1 MSSQTEPRSYF
12 FRILDAF
19 LQEENIKWVLGLGVC
34 ILLGSSLRLVTMHWN
49 ECTPVWKY
57 LILLSYTGCVFV
69 LGRFSYH
76 RVGLR
81 KTGTVLMALTV
92 LLIPLSF
99 LALHWVRPAGETTGI
114 DLWRNTGLT
123 ALLGVNLVF
132 SVYASRQIFRHFLR
146 QNEPTF
152 LISYLLLCVAGAVV
166 PGLPVAWAPILA
178 LALWAVFAAGT
189 VKVNRHVFWLAEEHR
204 LPRIFGFFPIAL
216 LGAQFAAV
224 FSLGLAQHLTLPWL
238 GLLCT
243 LIALPILLTAD
254 AVARVFEQRT
264 GGIVRPLPW
273 SISGPI
279 VLGTVLCAAGMA
291 LALTGWPANPIVV
304 PTAALAAVAM
314 GVVAHRTRQS
324 AFVWG
329 MVFCLFVTYQTSP
342 AFFKEL
348 ALRIRDQAA
357 AAVHESKLPYAFYGL
372 TYAPLILG
380 FSLAA
385 IRLKQRQVELFA
397 QPLRIVANVLPW
409 VLFAVSFTHPSA
421 VLPVSLVLCPLFA
434 LQAYLFRQPL
444 SLVPAAMAFLALPLG
459 APAFCQRVLL
469 HEISF
474 EAALLL
480 WTVAAGLLLFPGYW
494 IDRWSRTLSIA
505 AKKPFSHGPFST
517 AWGEKVPK
525 ADEGVVIDANEV
537 MTVNLHFIRETNRA
551 PHPNPLPRS
560 GGEGTAE
567 AAFDQ
572 PTWVICQIFSLIAVF
587 AAAMAWVV
595 CLGGAVVPFELGVT
609 EFLAIAIG
617 GLCLVHA
624 LRWLKPLLGEATLI
638 FGVYA
643 LQRFLVPVDAS
654 LETQFHVL
662 SFLLLGGWLLS
673 YALARF
679 PRRHIAQA
687 FGSPSLHVS
696 VAGLSLLFGWYVWTW
711 LGLHLGFGHGDWLI
725 SVLLL
730 AWGLDASR
738 RIGNSILAAIAWSA
752 LFLFASAV
760 ASVSLPL
767 TTAQSWW
774 LMIWT
779 VIGLGLFYFRRA
791 LIAALRLN
799 EEFSF
804 EVIMHEQ
811 PSVRR
816 KLELWLSP
824 LPVMIPIVWFVITV
838 VSLPFLDWPQQYA
851 GLLSLAGIG
860 LAQRDHRRHE
870 HDFPWLWPLVNWHL
884 LAGFVTWGVAAPK
897 LLHQITVSE
906 LAEFGLPLAAL
917 AAASAW
923 LFEAK
928 FLWHRIRDVETTLI
942 HQSLLFL
949 AAGLLL
955 AGALSWHASRPWTG
969 FELGCVLAVWISLT
983 ATLWTRA
990 VDHQHQDLVWLGL
1003 WAVLAAWI
1011 YFLLTGVCTL
1021 ADPALPYAAFVLGL
1035 TCWSIGRTAATTTR
1049 FGIFSLP
1056 FQLTG
1061 FWLPV
1066 MVVPFAIGR
1075 QLSGYDVVWAGA
1087 NSLPML
1093 CAAGFYFWRGLS
1105 DRNVGT
1111 TILSAA
1117 ILNLTLM
1124 LVWHELRWTDPQLF
1138 LVPVG
1143 ISILAI
1149 TELMQR
1155 EIPENFHTEL
1165 RFIGAL
1171 TILVSP
1177 TFHIVTG
1184 SWSHILTLM
1193 IAAVAICL
1201 VAIGL
1206 RIRILLYTSTAFLLA
1221 DLVAMIARGS
1231 INQPN
1236 LLWIVGIVMGTLV
1249 IGLGAVCENHRETVL
1264 ARIRGLAATLETW
1277 R

>member
-76 RVGLR
+76 RLGLR

-99 LALHWVRPAGETTGI
+99 LALHWVRPAGETAGI
-114 DLWRNTGLT
+114 DWWRNTGLT
-123 ALLGVNLVF
+123 ALLGINLVF

-189 VKVNRHVFWLAEEHR
+189 AKVNRHVFWLAEEHR

-216 LGAQFAAV
+216 LGTQFAAV
-224 FSLGLAQHLTLPWL
+224 YSLGLVQHLTLPWL

-243 LIALPILLTAD
+243 LIALPVLLTAD
-254 AVARVFEQRT
+254 AVARVFGQRT
-264 GGIVRPLPW
+264 GGIVRPIPW

-291 LALTGWPANPIVV
+291 LALTGWPANPTVV

-329 MVFCLFVTYQTSP
+329 MVFCVFVTYQTSP

-348 ALRIRDQAA
+348 VLQVRDQAA
-357 AAVHESKLPYAFYGL
+357 AAVRESKLPYAFYGL

-385 IRLKQRQVELFA
+385 ARLKRRQVELFA

-409 VLFAVSFTHPSA
+409 VLFAASFTHPSA

-444 SLVPAAMAFLALPLG
+444 SLIPAAMTFLTLPLG

-469 HEISF
+469 LEISF
-474 EAALLL
+474 EMTLLL
-480 WTVAAGLLLFPGYW
+480 WTVAAGLLFVPGYL
-494 IDRWSRTLSIA
+494 IDRWSRTLVTIS
-505 AKKPFSHGPFST
+505 S
-517 AWGEKVPK
+517 
-525 ADEGVVIDANEV
+525 
-537 MTVNLHFIRETNRA
+537 
-551 PHPNPLPRS
+551 
-560 GGEGTAE
+560 
-567 AAFDQ
+567 Q
-572 PTWVICQIFSLIAVF
+572 PTWVICQIFSLIATF
-587 AAAMAWVV
+587 AAAMAWIV
-595 CLGGAVVPFELGVT
+595 CLSGVVVPFELGLSQ
-609 EFLAIAIG
+609 FLAVVIG
-617 GLCLVHA
+617 SLCSAHV
-624 LRWLKPLLGEATLI
+624 LRWLKPGLGEATLI

-643 LQRFLVPVDAS
+643 LQRFLVPVDAAF
-654 LETQFHVL
+654 EMQFHVL

-679 PRRHIAQA
+679 PRRRIAQA
-687 FGSPSLHVS
+687 FGRPSLHVS
-696 VAGLSLLFGWYVWTW
+696 TAGLSVLFSWYVWIW
-711 LGLHLGFGHGDWLI
+711 LGAHLGFRHCDWLV

-738 RIGNSILAAIAWSA
+738 RLGNSVLATIAWA
-752 LFLFASAV
+752 VLFLFGSAV
-760 ASVSLPL
+760 ASVLLPL
-767 TTAQSWW
+767 VTAQSWW
-774 LMIWT
+774 MMIWT
-779 VIGLGLFYFRRA
+779 VIGLGLFFFRRT
-791 LIAALRLN
+791 LMAALQLP

-804 EVIMHEQ
+804 DLTTSEP
-811 PSVRR
+811 PSVCR

-824 LPVMIPIVWFVITV
+824 LAWMIPIVWFVISV
-838 VSLPFLDWPQQYA
+838 VSLPLLDWPQQCA
-851 GLLSLAGIG
+851 GLLSLGGIW
-860 LAQRDHRRHE
+860 LAQRSVPQHE
-870 HDFPWLWPLVNWHL
+870 RQFPQLWPLVNWHL
-884 LAGFVTWGVAAPK
+884 LAGFLTWGIATPK
-897 LLHQITVSE
+897 LLHQVTVSE
-906 LAEFGLPLAAL
+906 LAVYGLPLAAL

-923 LFEAK
+923 MFEAK
-928 FLWHRIRDVETTLI
+928 FLRQRIRDIETTFI
-942 HQSLLFL
+942 HQALLFL
-949 AAGLLL
+949 AAGMLL
-955 AGALSWHASRPWTG
+955 AGALSWHAARMWTG
-969 FELGCVLAVWISLT
+969 VDLGYVLIVWISLT

-1003 WAVLAAWI
+1003 WAALGAWI
-1011 YFLLTGVCTL
+1011 YFLLTGVYTL
-1021 ADPALPYAAFVLGL
+1021 TDPALPYAALILGL
-1035 TCWSIGRTAATTTR
+1035 TCWTIGRAAVTTSR
-1049 FGIFSLP
+1049 FGIFSSP
-1056 FQLTG
+1056 FQQTG

-1066 MVVPFAIGR
+1066 MVIPFAVGR
-1075 QLSGYDVVWAGA
+1075 QLSGFDVVWAGA

-1124 LVWHELRWTDPQLF
+1124 LIWHELRWTDPQLF

-1155 EIPENFHTEL
+1155 EIPEKFHTEL

-1184 SWSHILTLM
+1184 SWLHILTLM

-1231 INQPN
+1231 LDQPN

-1264 ARIRGLAATLETW
+1264 ARIRGLAATMETW